1 MSKPLHAVPLGLSL
15 LQRQRRGRRAETSAE
30 LRTAILIIVEDR
42 QAGKHLAGLLSA
54 KGYERVRVVRR
65 AASALLLA
73 HQNSNCIVFLDIALS
88 DDAYAL
94 AGALRR
100 QADRTSLRLIALGND
115 LEHSTRERDRDGEF
129 ERWLVTPVAKDEL
142 DGLLHAGAV
151 G

>member
-1 MSKPLHAVPLGLSL
+1 
-15 LQRQRRGRRAETSAE
+15 
-30 LRTAILIIVEDR
+30 
-42 QAGKHLAGLLSA
+42 
-54 KGYERVRVVRR
+54 
-65 AASALLLA
+65 
-73 HQNSNCIVFLDIALS
+73 
-88 DDAYAL
+88 
-94 AGALRR
+94 LRR